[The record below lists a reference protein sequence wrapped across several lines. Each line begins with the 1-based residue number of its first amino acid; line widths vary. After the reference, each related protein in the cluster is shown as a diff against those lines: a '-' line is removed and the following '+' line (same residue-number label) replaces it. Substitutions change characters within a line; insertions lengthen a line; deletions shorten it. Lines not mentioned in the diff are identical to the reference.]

1 MSEWFASW
9 GLKRYLASLIN
20 MILVVLRT
28 VPGTYSLVIPWL
40 EYAAAALGGAGLVH
54 STATSKLGGVLNAT
68 NISAV
73 ISVLLIVAKTIP
85 QLGFLM
91 PVLEALAAIFGTVA
105 VSKGIAGSIAVTGAT
120 TK

>member
-1 MSEWFASW
+1 MLEWLSSF

-20 MILVVLRT
+20 VVIAVLRT
-28 VPGTYSLVIPWL
+28 VPGTYSVLIPWL
-40 EYAAAALGGAGLVH
+40 EYAAAALGGVGIVH
-54 STATSKLGGVLNAT
+54 STATKTLGGINAT

-73 ISVLLIVAKTIP
+73 ISVLLIIAKMIP

-91 PVLEALAAIFGTVA
+91 PILEALAAIFGTVA
-105 VSKGIAGSIAVTGAT
+105 ISKGITGSISKT